1 MARGITEGEVWKA
14 CDALLLEG
22 ARPTIERVRQK
33 LGRGSPNT
41 VSPML
46 ETWFKT
52 LGNRIADP
60 GKFSAPPDIPDP
72 VLQAAKHFWEAALA
86 QTRQDFDQRLQ
97 ERMASAVA
105 NVEAEKEK
113 AEIASRAAFEATS
126 RSIRLQTQLEELQ
139 VEMDAERVE
148 RAHVSAL
155 AEASQ
160 QRSAELQRDL
170 TQAHEYVNAER
181 ARADAISE
189 AADIRAA
196 GAERRAVL
204 EIDRERSLRVKQ
216 EKATDSMVK
225 RFEEALRMQGS
236 LSKQL
241 EATEE
246 RLANAVAEARQRE
259 HGLIAAVERQE
270 ARVAD
275 LEQALVSAAQ
285 AVLPTQLQTALVKD
299 IVDQLRAGRHADE
312 SRSRAAKKATRGAPK
327 PGSSPKASEPNG
339 ASSVKQSRPKQ

>member
-1 MARGITEGEVWKA
+1 MARGITEDEVWKA

-60 GKFSAPPDIPDP
+60 GVFSAPPDIPDP

-97 ERMASAVA
+97 ERMTIAVE
-105 NVEAEKEK
+105 NVEAEKER
-113 AEIASRAAFEATS
+113 AEIASKAAFDATS
-126 RSIRLQTQLEELQ
+126 RLTRLQAQSEELQ
-139 VEMDAERVE
+139 AKLEAERLKHAQV
-148 RAHVSAL
+148 AVL
-155 AEASQ
+155 AQSSE
-160 QRSAELQRDL
+160 QRCSELQREL
-170 TQAHEYVNAER
+170 TQAREEANAQR

-189 AADIRAA
+189 AADVRAA

-204 EIDRERSLRVKQ
+204 EIERERGLRIKQ
-216 EKATDSMVK
+216 EKATEAMAK
-225 RFEEALRMQGS
+225 RFEEAIKLQAG

-246 RLANAVAEARQRE
+246 KLASALAEARQRE
-259 HGLIAAVERQE
+259 QGARTAAQLQE
-270 ARVAD
+270 VRVAE
-275 LEQALVSAAQ
+275 LQQALASAAQ
-285 AVLPTQLQTALVKD
+285 SVLPPNLQAALVTD
-299 IVDQLRAGRHADE
+299 IVAQLSARGT
-312 SRSRAAKKATRGAPK
+312 AAL
-327 PGSSPKASEPNG
+327 PKAR
-339 ASSVKQSRPKQ
+339 AQRRPQVVDKT

>member
-1 MARGITEGEVWKA
+1 MARGITEDEVWKA

-60 GKFSAPPDIPDP
+60 GAFSAPPDIPDP

-97 ERMASAVA
+97 ERMNIAVE
-105 NVEAEKEK
+105 NVEAEKER
-113 AEIASRAAFEATS
+113 AEIASRAAFDATS
-126 RSIRLQTQLEELQ
+126 RLTRLQAQSEELQ
-139 VEMDAERVE
+139 AKLEAERLKHAQV
-148 RAHVSAL
+148 AAL
-155 AEASQ
+155 AQSSE
-160 QRSAELQRDL
+160 QRCSELQREL
-170 TQAHEYVNAER
+170 TQAREEANAQR

-189 AADIRAA
+189 AADVRAA

-204 EIDRERSLRVKQ
+204 EIERERSLRIKQ
-216 EKATDSMVK
+216 EKATEAMAK
-225 RFEEALRMQGS
+225 RVEEAIKLQAG

-246 RLANAVAEARQRE
+246 KLASALAEARQRE
-259 HGLIAAVERQE
+259 QGARTAAELQE
-270 ARVAD
+270 VRVAE
-275 LEQALVSAAQ
+275 LQQALASAAQ
-285 AVLPTQLQTALVKD
+285 SVLPPNLQAALVTD
-299 IVDQLRAGRHADE
+299 IVAQLSA
-312 SRSRAAKKATRGAPK
+312 RGAAAL
-327 PGSSPKASEPNG
+327 PKAR
-339 ASSVKQSRPKQ
+339 AQRKPKVVDKT